1 MASEAQ
7 KLDELKKALFHEELE
22 KQQALIQKID
32 SLSKDLAEER
42 KKNQG
47 KQDPFVEEVVDR
59 VAEVM
64 PERLG
69 PSITET
75 LKVQI
80 RESRHEVVDALYPI
94 LGKLIR
100 KYVQQEIQTLS
111 ERLDEQMEKM
121 FSWENLWEY
130 IRVQLL
136 GFKPSVVAL
145 RKATEPEIQE
155 IFVIE
160 KDSGLLIGSYS
171 RESTVDQDLISGML
185 TAIKA
190 FLEDAFS
197 KQAEEVEVIQ
207 YESYRIQIRT
217 FQRFYIAVVFTGIF
231 THEFQ
236 KKIDLL
242 IEQFLE
248 KALAET
254 TQDANPQEL
263 YSDQLKSIIEVHDL

>member
-1 MASEAQ
+1 MASEAK
-7 KLDELKKALFHEELE
+7 KLEELKKALFHEELE
-22 KQQALIQKID
+22 KQQALIHKID
-32 SLSKDLAEER
+32 TLTEELAVER

-111 ERLDEQMEKM
+111 ERLDQQMEKM

-130 IRVQLL
+130 IRVQVL

-160 KDSGLLIGSYS
+160 KETGLLIGSYS
-171 RESTVDQDLISGML
+171 REATVDQDLISGML

-197 KQAEEVEVIQ
+197 KQAEELEVIQ

-217 FQRFYIAVVFTGIF
+217 FQRFYIAVVFTGVF
-231 THEFQ
+231 TSEFQ

-248 KALAET
+248 KALAGT
-254 TQDANPQEL
+254 TQENRPQEL

>member
-1 MASEAQ
+1 MASEAK
-7 KLDELKKALFHEELE
+7 KLEELKKALFHEELE
-22 KQQALIQKID
+22 KQQALIHKID
-32 SLSKDLAEER
+32 TLTEELAVER

-111 ERLDEQMEKM
+111 ERLDQQMEKM

-130 IRVQLL
+130 IRVQVL

-160 KDSGLLIGSYS
+160 KETGLLIGSYS
-171 RESTVDQDLISGML
+171 REATVDQDLISGML

-197 KQAEEVEVIQ
+197 KQAEELEVIQ

-217 FQRFYIAVVFTGIF
+217 FQRFYIAVVFTGVF
-231 THEFQ
+231 TAEFQ

-248 KALAET
+248 KALAGT
-254 TQDANPQEL
+254 TQENRPQEL